1 MRVLF
6 ITPYVP
12 SPIRVRPYEL
22 LRALAAAGMEPTI
35 VCAATPDDSAAID
48 RLRRLGFVT
57 HAVPVATHERL
68 MATAT
73 GAWRGLPLQAAYGAV
88 APLAHRIR
96 DLLAHESFDLAHIE
110 HLRAAAL
117 RPLLRDL
124 PVVYDA
130 VDCISLLLERT
141 RRAGP
146 DLRSRIMATVEL
158 RRTRRFERRVC
169 ASVAAVAVTSRE
181 DAAALRSLA
190 PEARIQI
197 VPNGVDLKRFAPPR
211 EPRATNAIVFSGKLS
226 YHANI
231 AAAQRLIDAIMPR
244 IWAQRP
250 DTEVWIVG
258 SDPPRSLMGRG
269 SDPRVIVT
277 GRVPEIAP
285 YLQRATIAMSPLRYG
300 VGVQNK
306 VLEAMA
312 TATPV
317 ITARQCMTALD
328 AAPGR
333 ELLVADND
341 TQFADLALA
350 LLNDAA
356 MRARIGSAGRAYVER
371 AHRWSGSATRL
382 IDLYAQAQ
390 REERRRQYRAVPA
403 DAAMREHGELT

>member
-146 DLRSRIMATVEL
+146 DLRSRIIAAVEL
-158 RRTRRFERRVC
+158 RRTRRFERRIC
-169 ASVAAVAVTSRE
+169 TSVAAVAVTSRE

-190 PEARIQI
+190 PESAIRI
-197 VPNGVDLKRFAPPR
+197 VPNGVDLERFAPPC
-211 EPRATNAIVFSGKLS
+211 EPRAPNAIVFSGKLS
-226 YHANI
+226 YHANV
-231 AAAQRLIDAIMPR
+231 AAARRLIDGIMPR
-244 IWAQRP
+244 VWAQRP
-250 DTEVWIVG
+250 DTEVWLVG
-258 SDPPRSLMGRG
+258 SDPPRSLMSHTR
-269 SDPRVIVT
+269 DPRVVVT
-277 GRVPEIAP
+277 GRVPEVAT
-285 YLQRATIAMSPLRYG
+285 YLQSATIAVSPLRYG

-317 ITARQCMTALD
+317 ITDRQCLAALD
-328 AAPGR
+328 ATPGR
-333 ELLVADND
+333 DLLVAGDD
-341 TQFADLALA
+341 QQFAELALA
-350 LLNDAA
+350 LLHDAA
-356 MRARIGSAGRAYVER
+356 MRDRIGNAGRAYVEK
-371 AHRWSGSATRL
+371 AHRWSESATRL
-382 IDLYAQAQ
+382 INLYAQAR
-390 REERRRQYRAVPA
+390 REAWIARYRNAPAAVREQGEPA
-403 DAAMREHGELT
+403 